1 MKKVA
6 LALAAGVVL
15 FASCKK
21 DYQCS
26 CTISGITV
34 SQTYT
39 DLTKAE
45 ADTQEAACTTGG
57 VCTWAVK

>member
-1 MKKVA
+1 MKKVT

-26 CTISGITV
+26 CTGGGFTIT
-34 SQTYT
+34 QDYAG
-39 DLTKAE
+39 LTKDE
-45 ADTQEAACTTGG
+45 AATQETNCTNVG
-57 VCTWAVK
+57 CTWSVK